1 MRFRNVEGCA
11 ELALKCSLLISN
23 TLPSGQAGGR
33 RRPSG
38 CGGEWHP
45 GIRHQAPMFLG
56 RRLARVPL
64 TSLS

>member
-11 ELALKCSLLISN
+11 ELALKCNLLVSDP
-23 TLPSGQAGGR
+23 LPSGQAGGR
-33 RRPSG
+33 RRSSG
-38 CGGEWHP
+38 CRGEWDP
-45 GIRHQAPMFLG
+45 GVRHQAPVFLG